1 MFGIVK
7 MYFIAGCLIC
17 AVFITLN
24 LFVGKRRIKKL
35 RIMSNLALLSVF
47 LYPIRRVM
55 IEKSSKWDEV
65 FLSIALIIIL
75 CWNFYASYISY
86 TREKNFKQ
94 RRFLVIGWSYI
105 CLFLLGLPFYPYLDY
120 EVKNI
125 VGLIMAIG
133 NMTFLVVYF
142 YRKWKK

>member
-1 MFGIVK
+1 MIDIAK
-7 MYFIAGCLIC
+7 MYFIAGGIIWGIF
-17 AVFITLN
+17 AIMKF
-24 LFVGKRRIKKL
+24 FFGKRRIKRL
-35 RIMSNLALLSVF
+35 RIISRLALVSVC
-47 LYPIRRVM
+47 LYPIKRVI
-55 IEKSSKWDEV
+55 IEKSDKWDEV
-65 FLSIALIIIL
+65 FLPIAVLMIL

-105 CLFLLGLPFYPYLDY
+105 CLFLLGLSFYPYLDY
-120 EVKNI
+120 AVKNI

>member
-1 MFGIVK
+1 MIDIAK
-7 MYFIAGCLIC
+7 MYFIAGGIIWGIF
-17 AVFITLN
+17 AIMKF
-24 LFVGKRRIKKL
+24 FFGKRRIKRL
-35 RIMSNLALLSVF
+35 RIISRLALVSVC
-47 LYPIRRVM
+47 LYPIKRVI
-55 IEKSSKWDEV
+55 IEKSDKWDEV
-65 FLSIALIIIL
+65 FLPIAVLMIL

-105 CLFLLGLPFYPYLDY
+105 CLFLLGLSFYPYLDY